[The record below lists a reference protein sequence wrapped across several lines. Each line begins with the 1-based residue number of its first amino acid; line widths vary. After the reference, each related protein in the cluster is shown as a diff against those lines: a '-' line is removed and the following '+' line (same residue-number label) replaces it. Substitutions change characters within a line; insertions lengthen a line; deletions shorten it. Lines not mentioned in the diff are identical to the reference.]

1 MFDFFKFLKGLPA
14 DKQAQTLDVSP
25 ESPGVKEQSWR
36 SQKLRTS
43 LKENLTTLHFILA
56 DCYDVVFR
64 EFDFAQLP
72 DIRLALIYI
81 DGLADKIQVS
91 NFVMRSLSLEVP
103 PALPKD
109 YIITK
114 AQAFNFIRDRGLC
127 IHQIKEADTLE
138 VVIDAIMSGDTAL
151 LVDGH
156 DRAIINSARGWEAR
170 SIEDSKT
177 EAVVRGPRESFVET
191 LRTNTSLLR
200 RRIKNPALK
209 TEVMLIGKITR
220 TDVAIAY
227 IKGVVYPGL
236 VAEVKER
243 LSRIEIDAVLE
254 SGYLEE
260 LIDDNPLSPFCT
272 INHTDRVD
280 KVAAMLLEGRVAILT
295 DGTPYVLTV
304 PTLFNEIIQSPEDY
318 YQRYIFYS
326 LIRLIR
332 ILALIV
338 FLIAPASYVALLTFH
353 QEMLPTALLL
363 SIAGQREAVPFPALI
378 EVLLMDVTFEI
389 LREAGIRM
397 PQPMGQAVS
406 IVGAIVIGEASVRA
420 GLVSPATV
428 IVVALTGI
436 ASFTLCYSGTLPLRL
451 MKFPLTMIAAFSG
464 LIGLI
469 CSLIILITHLASLRS
484 FGIPF
489 LYPVMP
495 LSPAELKDVVVR
507 APWWALLTR
516 PHLLGKENLNRMKA
530 GLKPKPPGEER

>member
-1 MFDFFKFLKGLPA
+1 MFDFFKRL
-14 DKQAQTLDVSP
+14 

-36 SQKLRTS
+36 SQKLKTS

-72 DIRLALIYI
+72 DIRLALIYV

-91 NFVMRSLSLEVP
+91 NFIMRSLSLEVP
-103 PALPKD
+103 PALPKE
-109 YIITK
+109 YKITK
-114 AQAFNFIRDRGLC
+114 AQAFDFIRDRGLC
-127 IHQIKEADTLE
+127 IHQIGEANTLGE
-138 VVIDAIMSGDTAL
+138 VIDAVMSGDTAL
-151 LVDGH
+151 LIDGH
-156 DRAIINSARGWEAR
+156 AKTIINGARGWEAR

-209 TEVMLIGKITR
+209 IEIMPIGKITH
-220 TDVAIAY
+220 TDVAITY

-236 VAEVKER
+236 VTEVKER

-272 INHTDRVD
+272 INHTDRAD
-280 KVAAMLLEGRVAILT
+280 KVAALLLEGRVAIIT

-318 YQRYIFYS
+318 YQRYFFYS

-332 ILALIV
+332 IAALIV
-338 FLIAPASYVALLTFH
+338 FLTAPASYVALLTFH

-363 SIAGQREAVPFPALI
+363 SIAGQREAVPFPTLV
-378 EVLLMDVTFEI
+378 EVLIMDLTFEI

-397 PQPMGQAVS
+397 PQPVGQAVS
-406 IVGAIVIGEASVRA
+406 IVGALVIGEASVKA
-420 GLVSPATV
+420 GLVAPATV

-451 MKFPLTMIAAFSG
+451 IKFPLTMIAAFTG

-495 LSPAELKDVVVR
+495 LSPTELKDVVVR
-507 APWWALLTR
+507 APWWTLLTR
-516 PHLLGKENLNRMKA
+516 PHLLGKENLHRMKA
-530 GLKPKPPGEER
+530 GLKPKPPGKRK

>member
-1 MFDFFKFLKGLPA
+1 MFDFFKSKKTQEAARL
-14 DKQAQTLDVSP
+14 
-25 ESPGVKEQSWR
+25 ESPGVKEQAWR
-36 SQKLRTS
+36 NQKLKAS

-56 DCYDVVFR
+56 DCYDVIFR
-64 EFDFAQLP
+64 EFNFAQLP
-72 DIRLALIYI
+72 DIRLALIYV

-91 NFVMRSLSLEVP
+91 NFVMRSLSLEIP
-103 PALPKD
+103 PALPKE
-109 YIITK
+109 YKITK
-114 AQAFNFIRDRGLC
+114 AQAFDFIRDRGLC
-127 IHQIKEADTLE
+127 IHQIEETDSLARL
-138 VVIDAIMSGDTAL
+138 VDAIMSGDTVL

-156 DRAIINSARGWEAR
+156 ARAIINGARGWEAR

-191 LRTNTSLLR
+191 MRTNTSLLR

-209 TEVMLIGKITR
+209 IEVRPIGQITR
-220 TDVAIAY
+220 TDVAVIY

-236 VAEVKER
+236 VTEVKER

-280 KVAAMLLEGRVAILT
+280 KVAAMLLEGRAAILT

-304 PTLFNEIIQSPEDY
+304 PTLFSEIIQSPEDY
-318 YQRYIFYS
+318 YQRYFFYS

-332 ILALIV
+332 LAALII
-338 FLIAPASYVALLTFH
+338 FLTAPAIYVALLTFH

-363 SIAGQREAVPFPALI
+363 SIAGQREAVPFPALV
-378 EVLLMDVTFEI
+378 EVLLMDITFEI

-397 PQPMGQAVS
+397 PQPVGQAVS

-420 GLVSPATV
+420 GLVAPATV

-436 ASFTLCYSGTLPLRL
+436 ASFTLCYPGTLSLRL
-451 MKFPLTMIAAFSG
+451 IKFPLTIIAAFTG
-464 LIGLI
+464 LFGLI
-469 CSLIILITHLASLRS
+469 CSLIILITHLTSLRS

-495 LSPAELKDVVVR
+495 LSPAQLKDVVVR

-516 PHLLGKENLNRMKA
+516 PHLLGKENPRRMKA
-530 GLKPKPPGEER
+530 GLKPKPPEKNN